1 MTSFPLS
8 AFRFPG
14 KDFPTITRI
23 HPMTKSI
30 TISLAVLTLGSLC
43 SVAIGDP
50 ATKADT
56 QSDKADKATTPTSDW
71 RPLYR
76 GSLDDF
82 RIYFR
87 GQGYIDDVHKQDVF
101 VAEPGQIH
109 VRKGTNG
116 LIATKAPYSHYHVKV
131 DYRWGAKGGSMN
143 AGLMS
148 HVDLNSKRIKDNRP
162 RSVEIN
168 MKADAPGSI
177 WLASKLGPF
186 ASSFVDKKITG
197 RRGTKTYLPKDQGGV
212 AHDASPFSNR
222 TVLANYPGKKPNSNP
237 NSNAH
242 GEWNTLEAIVRGA
255 DSVEIIHNGHTVN
268 LITNLRD
275 LKKGSKE
282 PGEPLVEGGIGLQ
295 SEGQEIFYRNFV
307 IKELKPP
314 SGE

>member
-1 MTSFPLS
+1 MKKT
-8 AFRFPG
+8 
-14 KDFPTITRI
+14 PTLTRI
-23 HPMTKSI
+23 HPMKHIILLFLSSI
-30 TISLAVLTLGSLC
+30 FTLHSLSA
-43 SVAIGDP
+43 AEP

-87 GQGYIDDVHKQDVF
+87 GQGYIDDVHKQEVF

-116 LIATKAPYSHYHVKV
+116 LIATKAPYGHYHVKV

-222 TVLANYPGKKPNSNP
+222 TVLAHYPGKNP

-275 LKKGSKE
+275 TKKGTKE

-295 SEGQEIFYRNFV
+295 SEGQEIFYRNFI